1 MAVELRHWRA
11 FVAAAD
17 LQHFGRAA
25 EQLGISQP
33 ALSQL
38 VQALEV
44 HLGSSLFDRS
54 LRQVKLTPTG
64 DAVLP
69 EARATLE
76 QARRA
81 ERVGSAI
88 GRQGSRTLAGGYV
101 GSAALHPIFGN
112 LMQAIAAAS
121 PAIPLQLDQ
130 RPAVLQVRQLSE
142 QVLDFGIAHTPLPDF
157 DPEITSLLLARET
170 MVLAIDSMRA
180 ERLKRPSRLSDFA
193 QQPFI
198 QYLQQPS
205 GGLRALTAR
214 ACQKAGFEQKV
225 SHTVPQIATMLCLVA
240 AGLGVALIPET
251 ARRLA
256 LPGVVYCP
264 IADEISTDLR
274 LLYRRSNTSPS
285 LRALLHAA
293 RRLTHKKNLSK

>member
-25 EQLGISQP
+25 EQLGISQS

-38 VQALEV
+38 IQALEG
-44 HLGSSLFDRS
+44 HLRSSLFDRTQ
-54 LRQVKLTPTG
+54 RQVKLTPTG
-64 DAVLP
+64 DAVLS
-69 EARATLE
+69 EARATLD
-76 QARRA
+76 QARRT
-81 ERVGSAI
+81 ERVGSAM
-88 GRQGSRTLAGGYV
+88 GRQSSRTLAGGYV
-101 GSAALHPIFGN
+101 GSAALHPIFGD
-112 LMQAIAAAS
+112 LMQAIAAAR
-121 PAIPLQLDQ
+121 PAIPLHLDQ

-142 QVLDFGIAHTPLPDF
+142 QVLDFGIAHTPLPSL
-157 DPEITSLLLARET
+157 DPEITSFLLAHET
-170 MVLAIDSMRA
+170 MVLAIDSTKA
-180 ERLKRPSRLSDFA
+180 ERLKRPCRLSDFA
-193 QQPFI
+193 EEPFI

-205 GGLRALTAR
+205 GGLRSLTTR

-264 IADEISTDLR
+264 ITDEISTDLR
-274 LLYRRSNTSPS
+274 LLYRRSNTSPT
-285 LRALLHAA
+285 LRALLYAA
-293 RRLTHKKNLSK
+293 RRLTNKKNLSK